1 MGFIISLAAKIST
14 FQSIELFLFFGAV
27 VLMPFVMII
36 LYRQKQVDIKQQKL
50 EAELTK
56 WKEALESDLVVSRM
70 EAIHAIEN
78 LAEIY
83 PLRMKQKAVDAFC
96 EYLRKPQTCPVTGKP
111 SKDATVKTEVIASI
125 GRHLRKD
132 YPGNANFDRVLEPDQ
147 MWNDCDFD
155 LLKITFEVPIDWSDT
170 DWAGKVTFAESRF
183 EAGLD
188 LREALFLK
196 PIDCTAVTF
205 LKPVNFDEVCFTED
219 VFFAKAIFGAETS
232 FNNAKFISNAVFKEA
247 LFLSGLRMETANF
260 LSDAD
265 FMNVSFV
272 RDALLY
278 QSQCLGT
285 FASNGI
291 VALDTLELWSL
302 EPGFDAN
309 APKYWEATQQR
320 DRLQSIYN
328 RAVQAWL
335 PDSELDPDTFNTK
348 IKDLAVTVEKY
359 AQQVKLVEYPS
370 VTSENEGSEFSID
383 DFKSQF

>member
-1 MGFIISLAAKIST
+1 MGFVSSLAGEMST
-14 FQSIELFLFFGAV
+14 IETINRFIFFGAV
-27 VLMPFVMII
+27 VFIPFIMII
-36 LYRQKQVDIKQQKL
+36 LYRQNQVDIKQQKL

-56 WKEALESDLVVSRM
+56 WKEALESDLVFSQM
-70 EAIHAIEN
+70 EAIHAIES

-111 SKDATVKTEVIASI
+111 SKDATVKAEVIASI
-125 GRHLRKD
+125 GRHLRTD
-132 YPGNANFDRVLEPDQ
+132 NPGNANFDRVLEPDQ

-155 LLKITFEVPIDWSDT
+155 LSKITFEVPIDWSDT

-188 LREALFLK
+188 LREAVFLK
-196 PIDCTAVTF
+196 PIDCTAATF
-205 LKPVNFDEVCFTED
+205 LEPVIFDEVCFTED
-219 VFFAKAIFGAETS
+219 AIFAKAIFGAETS
-232 FNNAKFISNAVFKEA
+232 FNNAKFISNAVFKES

-272 RDALLY
+272 RDTLLY

-309 APKYWEATQQR
+309 ALKYWEATQLR
-320 DRLQSIYN
+320 DRFQSIYN

-359 AQQVKLVEYPS
+359 APQVKLIGYPP
-370 VTSENEGSEFSID
+370 VRLENDGSEFSID